1 MENNKVNGSEQEM
14 LKLVV
19 KELVEEH
26 GKTNR
31 VIADLVTGINGI
43 NKKIDKPSVIHTPE
57 PDTSK
62 IQQIIE
68 KCMLEI
74 RLTISTSLNK
84 HKPRRF
90 QLFLESKNKTWLV
103 VTILGIF
110 LLTYA
115 FFIFVY
121 YLAKSA

>member
-1 MENNKVNGSEQEM
+1 MNGSEQEM

-19 KELVEEH
+19 KELVDEH
-26 GKTNR
+26 AKTNR

-43 NKKIDKPSVIHTPE
+43 NNKVGKPPVIHTPE
-57 PDTSK
+57 PDTNK
-62 IQQIIE
+62 IQQMIE

-74 RLTISTSLNK
+74 RLTISTNLNK
-84 HKPRRF
+84 PRPGRF
-90 QLFLESKNKTWLV
+90 QLFLESKNKTWVV

-115 FFIFVY
+115 FFLFVY